1 MRRCCSGFY
10 ESVFIR
16 RGLQSA
22 AVARCELV
30 ETPRGAGGASGG
42 SIVHPS
48 DLLPS
53 TQGTV
58 VSSGTSH
65 CWGSKKSPQ
74 PLSGETVT
82 KRPCWG
88 FPVSQG

>member
-1 MRRCCSGFY
+1 M
-10 ESVFIR
+10 
-16 RGLQSA
+16 QSA